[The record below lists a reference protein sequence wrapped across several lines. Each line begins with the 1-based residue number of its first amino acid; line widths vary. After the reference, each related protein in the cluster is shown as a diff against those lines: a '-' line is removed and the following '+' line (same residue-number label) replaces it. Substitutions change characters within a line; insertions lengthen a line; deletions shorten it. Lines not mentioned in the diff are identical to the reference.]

1 MVNQNFF
8 IFRFVNK
15 DGKKVTTLKFGE
27 KKKGKK
33 KLGNVFLRKHH
44 RVYPVFG
51 KRSVDDHLSEDDIFY
66 MDHHRNT
73 RFELYEKVESFL
85 KG

>member
-1 MVNQNFF
+1 MHG
-8 IFRFVNK
+8 RFVNK
-15 DGKKVTTLKFGE
+15 DGKKITTYKLNE
-27 KKKGKK
+27 KKGKK

-73 RFELYEKVESFL
+73 RFELYEKIESFL